1 MIEGRTVNLRR
12 LKIDDLPNVF
22 KWRQDAELM
31 RYYDALPINMP
42 SEIEEELRGDISSTN
57 RLDFIIETKKG
68 ESIGTVYLK
77 KINWKDRHTEVHV
90 MVGERDKRY
99 IFFGAEA
106 EFLLL
111 LYAFRQLNM
120 HKVYGRVIE
129 YAKEAENL
137 VKEIGFKKEAVLR
150 RVIYQKGQYWDLYL
164 YGILDR
170 EFEEFLTTPKGRR
183 YLAASQ
189 GSLQS

>member
-1 MIEGRTVNLRR
+1 
-12 LKIDDLPNVF
+12 
-22 KWRQDAELM
+22 
-31 RYYDALPINMP
+31 
-42 SEIEEELRGDISSTN
+42 
-57 RLDFIIETKKG
+57 
-68 ESIGTVYLK
+68 
-77 KINWKDRHTEVHV
+77 
-90 MVGERDKRY
+90 MVGERDKRH
-99 IFFGAEA
+99 IVFGAEA

-129 YAKEAENL
+129 YAKEAEAL

-150 RVIYQKGQYWDLYL
+150 RLIYQKGQYWDMYL

-170 EFEEFLTTPKGRR
+170 EFEEFLTTPKGKR